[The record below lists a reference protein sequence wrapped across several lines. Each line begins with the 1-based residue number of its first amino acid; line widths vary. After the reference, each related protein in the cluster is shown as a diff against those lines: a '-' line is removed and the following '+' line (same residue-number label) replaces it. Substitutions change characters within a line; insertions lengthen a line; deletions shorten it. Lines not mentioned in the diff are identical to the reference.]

1 MRRCFVAFTV
11 VATLSMAGAAMA
23 QAGSLLDFSPAE
35 VAAILRHGP
44 WPVATAPDPSNRLS
58 GTTAGEA
65 LGQRLFFDAG
75 LSANGRIACVSCHH
89 PPRAFTDARAT
100 STAGLAAVDRN
111 APALLNL
118 RLARWYG
125 WDGAHDNLWSQSLR
139 PILDPREMGRDA
151 AAVAAYIRAAPALA
165 ACYERAVGAP
175 PSAQTDET
183 VLVGVGK
190 ALAAFLET
198 LVTPAT
204 PFDEFREALGR
215 GDRLAAARYPLSAQR
230 GLRIFI
236 GNGNCTVCHFGP
248 AFTNGEFADIGV
260 PYFIAPGRVDAG
272 RHAGIKRV
280 QADPHNLLSHWND
293 DPARADATSTRHVEA
308 TQRNFGEFRVPSL
321 RNVARTAPY
330 MHNGSLTT
338 LRDVVRHYS
347 ELNEER
353 LHADGER
360 ILKPLKLTA
369 AASAD
374 LVAFLESLSAPLPG
388 VHVTRRHP
396 AGACRENTL
405 SKQR

>member
-11 VATLSMAGAAMA
+11 VATLSTAGAVMA
-23 QAGSLLDFSPAE
+23 QASGLLDFNPAE

-44 WPVATAPDPSNRLS
+44 WPVVTAPDPSNRLS
-58 GTTAGEA
+58 GTAAGEA
-65 LGQRLFFDAG
+65 MGQRLFFDPG

-100 STAGLAAVDRN
+100 STAGLAPVDRN
-111 APALLNL
+111 APTLVNL

-151 AAVAAYIRAAPALA
+151 PAVAAYVRATPALA
-165 ACYERAVGAP
+165 ECYENAVGAP
-175 PSAQTDET
+175 PARQPDET

-204 PFDEFREALGR
+204 PFDDFRDALAR
-215 GDRLAAARYPLSAQR
+215 GDHAAAARFPLPAQR

-272 RHAGIKRV
+272 RHAGIRQV
-280 QADPHNLLSHWND
+280 LSDSRNLLSRWND

-330 MHNGSLTT
+330 MHNGSLAT

-360 ILKPLKLTA
+360 ILKPLKLTETE
-369 AASAD
+369 STD

-388 VHVTRRHP
+388 ILITRRHP
-396 AGACRENTL
+396 PGACR
-405 SKQR
+405 